1 MAVLLALLDQEGRG
15 PRSFDGGRGAGC
27 AAQGQRVAAAQPWLC
42 LEREL
47 SERWYL
53 DLSET

>member
-15 PRSFDGGRGAGC
+15 PRSFDGGRGEGC
-27 AAQGQRVAAAQPWLC
+27 AAQGQQAAAAQPRLC

-53 DLSET
+53 ETSET

>member
-15 PRSFDGGRGAGC
+15 PRSFDGGRGAGSSS
-27 AAQGQRVAAAQPWLC
+27 QGQQVAAAQPWLC